1 MSTFATVS
9 IVVNI
14 ILILTVLWLV
24 ILKYTE
30 ESKIKKINRERK
42 AKQVQNLKKAHFIKS
57 IRTEVRKYLKE
68 LQK

>member
-1 MSTFATVS
+1 MQTFTIIS
-9 IVVNI
+9 IVVNVL
-14 ILILTVLWLV
+14 LILTVLWLV